1 MYGDNVV
8 IDCNQH
14 TEEDLQVILGEE
26 VEITAAT
33 LKKGKST
40 GVDNIPA
47 EPVQAS
53 G

>member
-1 MYGDNVV
+1 M
-8 IDCNQH
+8 DCNQH
-14 TEEDLQVILGEE
+14 TEEDLQEGLGEE

-33 LKKGKST
+33 LKKGKSP

-47 EPVQAS
+47 EPVQES